1 MANPV
6 LQRELV
12 ANLRSPRAFA
22 LQAAFLLLLG
32 GLVAMAWPSSQ
43 RLSLSNPEPARELV
57 DLFFIGQ
64 FLLASLT
71 APVFAAGALTGEK
84 ERKTYELLLASA
96 LRPAQIV
103 WGKWAAALLP
113 SVLLIVSTLPIV
125 VLCLPL
131 GGVSLYEVLAAYVAL
146 LAALACFSLF
156 SLLCSAYFT
165 RTTAA
170 LVTSYLCILPPAL
183 VGVFLWYLLG
193 TWAASARLVLFLGV
207 LPAVA
212 AGACVLF
219 FALTSRRLWYP
230 PDVGSEGRDIVDEQ
244 QELREAVGLVISRH
258 EFPDRLFAPAKRT
271 DLLPDDVNPVLD
283 KELRSELFSQGT
295 LMPRVVIQLSLLL
308 AVPLMGACLY
318 LQPSWAPWYL
328 SYVLLFNMLTA
339 PVFTA
344 GSVSGER
351 ERRTLDLL
359 LVTTLRPGTILWG
372 KLFSGLRVSSVL
384 TMFLMWPVLLAC
396 LLVPDYYANLPTFAG
411 MLAVVAVTCVV
422 SSVVSLFCSV
432 SFQKS
437 YVSLTAAYLALGCL
451 FLLPPAADYFARTYL
466 SETAAASAVHTAAAA
481 SPVSAVFAFPLEVEE
496 TGSVESRARKLN
508 RPADW
513 PLVAGYFAVQTILV
527 LLLLALIGR
536 MFRNRYDAA
545 GG

>member
-32 GLVAMAWPSSQ
+32 GLVAMAWPSSP
-43 RLSLSNPEPARELV
+43 RLALSNPEPARRLI

-183 VGVFLWYLLG
+183 LGVFLWYLLG
-193 TWAASARLVLFLGV
+193 ARGATVRLVLFLGV
-207 LPAVA
+207 LPVA
-212 AGACVLF
+212 AASLSALF
-219 FALTSRRLWYP
+219 FSLAARRLWYP

-271 DLLPDDVNPVLD
+271 DLLPDGVNPVLD

-295 LMPRVVIQLSLLL
+295 LMLRLVIQLSLLL
-308 AVPLMGACLY
+308 AVPMMGACLY
-318 LQPSWAPWYL
+318 LHPSWAPWYL
-328 SYVLLFNMLTA
+328 AYVLLFNMLTA

-351 ERRTLDLL
+351 ERRTLDML
-359 LVTTLRPGTILWG
+359 LVTTLRPGAILWG

-396 LLVPDYYANLPTFAG
+396 LLVPDYYTNLPTFAG
-411 MLAVVAVTCVV
+411 MLAVVVVTCVV

-432 SFQKS
+432 GFQKS

-451 FLLPPAADYFARTYL
+451 YLLPPAADYFARTYL
-466 SETAAASAVHTAAAA
+466 SDTAAASVAHASAAA
-481 SPVSAVFAFPLEVEE
+481 SPVSAVFAFPL
-496 TGSVESRARKLN
+496 TFQDLN
-508 RPADW
+508 APNTSPSKIVRPADW
-513 PLVAGYFAVQTILV
+513 PLVAGYFAAQAGLV
-527 LLLLALIGR
+527 LLLLALIVR
-536 MFRNRYDAA
+536 TFRNRYDAA